1 MSIAASSQRDVTI
14 IVGQTGSGKTTEAVK
29 TLKSYSRVLVA
40 EADFGEFP
48 VKQFEDADSLLL
60 HLESIRAFPS
70 NGRACHVPFAVGFS
84 PLSKE
89 HDWLFELSR
98 ELGNLCLVL
107 DEGDRFDLRGLESYD
122 DIITRGR
129 HYGVSL
135 VVVGLHAFA
144 LPKDLRRQAQKIV
157 AGLQTELSDCEAL
170 AEKCGPMAFELAP
183 DPDTGKWRYPDFTHL
198 VWTPRGG
205 SSLVGA
211 NGKPL
216 TKNRNTA
223 TVSPLPPEAPV
234 VQASGGKLD
243 TGASEGGANL
253 DSQENIPC
261 PAPSDSSSE
270 PS

>member
-29 TLKSYSRVLVA
+29 TLRSYSRVLVA

-48 VKQFEDADSLLL
+48 VKQFEDAESLLL
-60 HLESIRAFPS
+60 HLESIRAFPT
-70 NGRACHVPFAVGFS
+70 GGKPCHVPFAVGFS
-84 PLSKE
+84 PLLAE
-89 HDWLFELSR
+89 HNWLFELSR
-98 ELGNLCLVL
+98 ELGNLALVL

-135 VVVGLHAFA
+135 IVVGLHAFA

-170 AEKCGPMAFELAP
+170 AEKCGPLAYELAP

-198 VWTPRGG
+198 IWTPRAG
-205 SSLVGA
+205 SILVDKNA
-211 NGKPL
+211 KPL
-216 TKNRNTA
+216 TKNRHSA
-223 TVSPLPPEAPV
+223 TLPTLPPG
-234 VQASGGKLD
+234 ASATRLPGGKAETDAPGGLD
-243 TGASEGGANL
+243 TT
-253 DSQENIPC
+253 DSQENSPC
-261 PAPSDSSSE
+261 PAQSESSSDS
-270 PS
+270 P